1 MLMIH
6 NNNISD
12 STTTTTTASQPVIE
26 RMIPLPSVL
35 IDFMAMTLC
44 DLIPPRRHSD
54 RRRGSLPAAAAAA
67 AVVVVKTLMPELIY
81 FIQKITFQAGIN
93 CRTALV
99 SLIYLKRAKRFLP
112 RGAVGGH
119 DTSHRLFLGSILI
132 ASKFLCTDNNNNN
145 NRTDVVMITHIPS
158 TWSHYYSFHPVA
170 RCYSGGG
177 PLSNRKLTDIC
188 SGLFDLN
195 EMNQLERAF
204 LKLIQYQ
211 CWVDEK
217 EIHDFVLKH
226 RVDFSL

>member
-1 MLMIH
+1 
-6 NNNISD
+6 
-12 STTTTTTASQPVIE
+12 
-26 RMIPLPSVL
+26 
-35 IDFMAMTLC
+35 MAMTLC

-54 RRRGSLPAAAAAA
+54 RRRRSSLPAA
-67 AVVVVKTLMPELIY
+67 VVEVKTLMPELIY

-132 ASKFLCTDNNNNN
+132 ASKFLCTE

-170 RCYSGGG
+170 RYRGG
-177 PLSNRKLTDIC
+177 PLGNRKLTDIC

-195 EMNQLERAF
+195 EINQLERAF

-217 EIHDFVLKH
+217 EIHEFVLKH